1 MTTTTIN
8 QTTAEWYPKTSEEIN
23 DYLVKNEKLI
33 HAMLKHYKGCD
44 EYDDL
49 FQEASIGFYK
59 GCASYRPNKGV
70 KLSTYAYECAR
81 NQVKMYLRKGAAK
94 FRTATVVSLDAT
106 APDGDGSER
115 ESLLNQ
121 DWGEHDSLRPTPQS
135 LEEIIC
141 QKDIMKRSMSIIE
154 EFPREW
160 RIVIYRHME
169 GVPQSK
175 TAKELGS
182 SQANVSK
189 ILKYAICELRHQLTI
204 RGVISATDEAV

>member
-1 MTTTTIN
+1 MATTIN
-8 QTTAEWYPKTSEEIN
+8 QKDSNWYPKTSEEIN
-23 DYLVKNEKLI
+23 DYLIQNEKLI

-59 GCASYRPNKGV
+59 GCASYRPSRGV

-81 NQVKMYLRKGAAK
+81 NQVKMYLRKNNAR

-106 APDGDGSER
+106 ASDGDGSER

-121 DWGEHDSLRPTPQS
+121 DWGERDTLRQTSQS
-135 LEEIIC
+135 LEDVIC
-141 QKDIMKRSMSIIE
+141 QKDLMKRAMDIVE
-154 EFPREW
+154 EFPRDW
-160 RIVIYRHME
+160 RIAIYRHME

-175 TAKELGS
+175 TADELGS

-204 RGVISATDEAV
+204 RGAISEDL